1 MKEKIKMT
9 HREKRENVA
18 GFLFCLP
25 CILGFLFF
33 AAIPMIISFIMSF
46 SDYSIVKE
54 SHFVG
59 IDNYVRLFA
68 GQDPYFYKSLTVTVI
83 YVVFSVP
90 TSIVFAFLIASLL
103 NKSVKGK
110 GLFRTLFYLPSI
122 IPIVAMGAI
131 WMWIFNPDVGLA
143 NTLLKAVGLP
153 PNKWLS
159 SESTVIPTLVFVN
172 LWTTGSTMV
181 IFLAGMQ
188 DVPR

>member
-1 MKEKIKMT
+1 
-9 HREKRENVA
+9 
-18 GFLFCLP
+18 
-25 CILGFLFF
+25 
-33 AAIPMIISFIMSF
+33 MSF

-110 GLFRTLFYLPSI
+110 GLFRTLFLS
-122 IPIVAMGAI
+122 ALHHSDRSHGRDL
-131 WMWIFNPDVGLA
+131 DVDIQSGRGPCQHLA
-143 NTLLKAVGLP
+143 KGSGTA
-153 PNKWLS
+153 
-159 SESTVIPTLVFVN
+159 SE
-172 LWTTGSTMV
+172 
-181 IFLAGMQ
+181 
-188 DVPR
+188 